1 MNEKRLIQTS
11 RTLSALFS
19 PFYAPEWIL
28 VGLFFF
34 SYLRLL
40 PISYRLMI
48 LVMVYAFTVL
58 IPRFGINIFRV
69 LNKWTHWQLSHREHR
84 HMPYLLTVL
93 SYAVCLYIMTSMNVV
108 MFIRGVVM
116 AALVS
121 QLICA
126 LINVWW
132 KVSTHMVGMGGLVGS
147 LIAFSLLF
155 FYNPVWPTCFLV
167 LLSGALGSS
176 RIILRQHTLEQV
188 LAGFGIGFV
197 CSMFFILISWM

>member
-1 MNEKRLIQTS
+1 MNEKRLIQTA
-11 RTLSALFS
+11 RTLSTLFS
-19 PFYAPEWIL
+19 PFYASEWIL
-28 VGLFFF
+28 FVLFFF

-48 LVMVYAFTVL
+48 LVMVYVFTVL
-58 IPRFGINIFRV
+58 IPRFGINVFRV
-69 LNKWTHWQLSHREHR
+69 LNRWTHWQLSHREHR

-93 SYAVCLYIMTSMNVV
+93 SYSVCLYIMTTLNVV

-155 FYNPVWPTCFLV
+155 YYNPVWPTCLLV
-167 LLSGALGSS
+167 LLSGVLGSS

-188 LAGFGIGFV
+188 VTGFGIGFV